1 MLLVNKDN
9 SLEIHSGDSFS
20 LLCEIDFEINEP
32 SDLIFVLTDEKNE
45 KIIEK
50 KAEKHGDYLYF
61 IFASDDTKLSSGLYN
76 YYIKWTFDEQ
86 NGTTIINNV
95 LKVKRSV

>member
-9 SLEIHSGDSFS
+9 SIEIHSGDSFS
-20 LLCEIDFEINEP
+20 LLCEIEFEIDEP
-32 SDLIFVLTDEKNE
+32 SDLIFIVTDENNE

-61 IFASDDTKLSSGLYN
+61 VCSSNDTKLTPKIYN

-86 NGTTIINNV
+86 NGTTITNNI